1 MFLWVFGCCVVG
13 FLWILTG
20 RVLHL
25 ESYSN
30 YIGSHGELAILMFS
44 GSQGLIGGI
53 AYGMTIL
60 LKRRLLFSKFE
71 HLLNGSIAAVPIVAF
86 YFFVVFR
93 HLSDLAHYLDWL
105 VHPLSSVVM
114 GLVTTAYLK
123 GESKSAQKAA

>member
-1 MFLWVFGCCVVG
+1 MV
-13 FLWILTG
+13 T
-20 RVLHL
+20 
-25 ESYSN
+25 SS
-30 YIGSHGELAILMFS
+30 
-44 GSQGLIGGI
+44 
-53 AYGMTIL
+53 IL